1 MEISS
6 NIGSS
11 TFVNSNGEF
20 NKGIV
25 EDNKV
30 KDTLNDSSVLLISD
44 DSDDEKVLLQI
55 SVITRNNLIDK
66 DNSDY
71 NQTKN
76 ENTIESSSQGTYSL
90 SGCGNT
96 VIFDDNFLSE
106 SENSPKIP
114 NDSSVLEKVIIKQDS
129 LQTKDDINSR
139 MYEQQSRRH
148 HDIDITLDGEQTQHG
163 ENNIFGSKD
172 KSNVLFNDHT
182 KTKLRKQ
189 KKLTGNRNR
198 FAVFVSSSE
207 SDPDCSKNFS
217 NSSASESDNTK
228 DFITKMKLNKRKKF
242 SRKRDKT
249 ILTFSPNK
257 YDLDFKR
264 NVNYNSF
271 KESDSD
277 AVVADTHKTLYGE
290 SSCKRKRTLD
300 QYWKVVYDGSSSDS
314 SENQLEC
321 TKNRIDLEDKKR
333 LHPKTREI

>member
-1 MEISS
+1 M
-6 NIGSS
+6 
-11 TFVNSNGEF
+11 
-20 NKGIV
+20 
-25 EDNKV
+25 
-30 KDTLNDSSVLLISD
+30 
-44 DSDDEKVLLQI
+44 
-55 SVITRNNLIDK
+55 
-66 DNSDY
+66 
-71 NQTKN
+71 
-76 ENTIESSSQGTYSL
+76 
-90 SGCGNT
+90 
-96 VIFDDNFLSE
+96 FDDNFLSE

-129 LQTKDDINSR
+129 IQTKDDINSR

-148 HDIDITLDGEQTQHG
+148 HDIDIMLDGEQTQHG

-172 KSNVLFNDHT
+172 KSNVLFNDHK

-290 SSCKRKRTLD
+290 SSCKRKRTLN